1 MDSLDNL
8 LKIAEKQG
16 TSYAD
21 IRFGR
26 IEEKSILAI
35 NGEIV
40 KEDNC
45 ISSGYGIRTL
55 YEGIITFTSTPHLKY
70 AEESIKKAVKTAN
83 LVTSWK
89 KGNSTLTD
97 VPISDSSITRKA
109 KFSWKD
115 LDKTEFKEQIKTLQE
130 HIEENLKVKALIE
143 TDVVFLNWSERFTSS
158 EGAKVYQEYP
168 YAILTLTGRV
178 MHNNSL
184 VKYYK
189 NYGGLGGVEVLPFDK
204 PEETENFIE
213 VINNLPTARSIYQGT
228 TKAVLSEDMAW
239 TCLHEVLGHSLE
251 ADNVLSG
258 RSFSAGM
265 LGMKLAPSVVSVIDD
280 PYIET
285 VGYYEYDS
293 EGIKGR
299 GTLLVDE
306 GILVD
311 FLHSR
316 ETAAAMDSEP
326 TSNYRAFSFEFLPQ
340 VRMSNFF
347 FEPKD
352 HSEEELFESV
362 KDGIYIGEGLAG
374 SAEPQTGEY
383 NFDAQYGRKIENGE
397 PTDYILQFQISGKMI
412 ETLSKID
419 SVGDRLLAQPG
430 SCVKNNQRV
439 FVGSVCP
446 KIAVSEMRVS

>member
-1 MDSLDNL
+1 
-8 LKIAEKQG
+8 
-16 TSYAD
+16 
-21 IRFGR
+21 
-26 IEEKSILAI
+26 
-35 NGEIV
+35 
-40 KEDNC
+40 
-45 ISSGYGIRTL
+45 
-55 YEGIITFTSTPHLKY
+55 
-70 AEESIKKAVKTAN
+70 
-83 LVTSWK
+83 
-89 KGNSTLTD
+89 
-97 VPISDSSITRKA
+97 
-109 KFSWKD
+109 
-115 LDKTEFKEQIKTLQE
+115 
-130 HIEENLKVKALIE
+130 
-143 TDVVFLNWSERFTSS
+143 
-158 EGAKVYQEYP
+158 
-168 YAILTLTGRV
+168 
-178 MHNNSL
+178 
-184 VKYYK
+184 
-189 NYGGLGGVEVLPFDK
+189 
-204 PEETENFIE
+204 
-213 VINNLPTARSIYQGT
+213 
-228 TKAVLSEDMAW
+228 MAW

>member
-1 MDSLDNL
+1 MRMLS
-8 LKIAEKQG
+8 KG
-16 TSYAD
+16 
-21 IRFGR
+21 
-26 IEEKSILAI
+26 
-35 NGEIV
+35 IV
-40 KEDNC
+40 
-45 ISSGYGIRTL
+45 
-55 YEGIITFTSTPHLKY
+55 TFTSTPDLKF
-70 AEESIKKAVKTAN
+70 AEEHIKKAVKTAN
-83 LVTSWK
+83 LVTKWK
-89 KGNSTLTD
+89 KGISTLTE
-97 VPISDSSITRKA
+97 VPISDSTVTREA
-109 KFSWKD
+109 KINWKD
-115 LDKTEFKEQIKTLQE
+115 LDKSEFKEHIKTFQK
-130 HIEENLKVKALIE
+130 HIEEKLKVEALIE
-143 TDVVFLNWSERFTSS
+143 ADIVFLNWSERFVSS
-158 EGAKVYQEYP
+158 EGSKVYQEYP

-178 MHNNSL
+178 KHNNTQ

-204 PEETENFIE
+204 LDETDSFVE
-213 VINNLPTARSIYQGT
+213 VINNLPSARSIYQGT

-265 LGMKLAPSVVSVIDD
+265 LGMKLAPSIVSVIDD

-316 ETAAAMDSEP
+316 ATAAAMDCEP
-326 TSNYRAFSFEFLPQ
+326 SSNYRAFSFEFLPQ

-352 HSEEELFESV
+352 HSEEELFENV
-362 KDGIYIGEGLAG
+362 RKGIYIGEGLAG

-383 NFDAQYGRKIENGE
+383 NFDAQYGRAIENGE
-397 PTDYILQFQISGKMI
+397 LTDYILQFQISGRMT
-412 ETLSKID
+412 ETLSKIEC
-419 SVGDRLLAQPG
+419 VGDRLLAQPG
-430 SCVKNNQRV
+430 SCVKNNQRL